1 MTLPL
6 ILATIIVVA
15 NVLLTGA
22 IFYVR
27 WLSNRKLLDT
37 SVKPKPVNT
46 NRRFFRAFNGL
57 YDVLDSVPVLRRSGT
72 ANEFDLL
79 KAMCFV
85 SVPYLIF
92 NLIMYSPGLLISLLA
107 IGIFHTLINA
117 VLLAH
122 PLTTRLVSRRR

>member
-1 MTLPL
+1 MTYPM
-6 ILATIIVVA
+6 ILATIIVAA

-27 WLSNRKLLDT
+27 WLSNRKLFDT
-37 SVKPKPVNT
+37 SVKPKPVKT
-46 NRRFFRAFNGL
+46 NRRFFRMFNGF

-92 NLIMYSPGLLISLLA
+92 NLIIYRPEPFIALLA

-122 PLTTRLVSRRR
+122 PLTKRLTSRR